1 MKTKQIKGQS
11 LLFTVLAISVL
22 MSCQHDSFED
32 VNGIKAQFFEKH
44 PEAPQPQIGDVIQLS
59 LYVADNDDS
68 VIIDTRDMPDF
79 KMLLHKTLTRV
90 PTIDDAIR
98 GMHVGAGALFW
109 VDAESFFVVTK
120 KMDLPKKYKQGDMLR
135 FSVKLK
141 DILTKK
147 KFEQLRKEHEKPSEE
162 LEMSLLK
169 RFLMNEN
176 IKEKP
181 SPSGLYYLE
190 QRKGTGAMPQVGDK
204 VTIHYVGLF
213 IDGQPFDSSY
223 DRGQP
228 FTFTYGVGEVVQ
240 GLDEGLSHMKVGGK
254 ARLIIPSHLAY
265 GNEQKGPIPPFS
277 TLIFDVELIKIEP
290 AKK

>member
-1 MKTKQIKGQS
+1 MKTKQIKWQS

-22 MSCQHDSFED
+22 MSCQHNSFED

-59 LYVADNDDS
+59 LYVIDNDDS

-98 GMHVGAGALFW
+98 GMHVGDSALFW

-190 QRKGTGAMPQVGDK
+190 QRKGTGVMPQVGDK